1 MVLLLYDPEQ
11 DVYSP
16 VSNPYTV
23 SRTDTAYN
31 VSLVAYSQ
39 VMDGE
44 KYTYSGDVYFEYEVP
59 ALAQAEE
66 GDVNNDGVV
75 DITDVTS
82 LINRVLDST
91 DAIDRV
97 LPKHI
102 DVNGLEGI
110 DIEDITTLI
119 YRILCSDCPTE

>member
-1 MVLLLYDPEQ
+1 M
-11 DVYSP
+11 
-16 VSNPYTV
+16 SNPYTV
-23 SRTDTAYN
+23 YRTDTAYN

-44 KYTYSGDVYFEYEVP
+44 KYTYSDDVYFEYEVP

-97 LPKHI
+97 LPKHV
-102 DVNGLEGI
+102 DANGLEGI

-119 YRILCSDCPTE
+119 YRILCGDYPTE